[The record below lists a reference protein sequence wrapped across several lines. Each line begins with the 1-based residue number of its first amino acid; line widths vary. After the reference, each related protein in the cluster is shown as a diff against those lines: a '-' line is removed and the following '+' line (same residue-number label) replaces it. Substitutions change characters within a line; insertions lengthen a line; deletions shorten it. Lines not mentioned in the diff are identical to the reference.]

1 MSELSDQ
8 EFGVFQALVLD
19 AAGINLS
26 GAKKALVAG
35 RLSSRLRTL
44 GIDSYSDYL
53 DLLGG
58 LDGAEERQ
66 RVVDLLTTNE
76 TYFFREEAHFAR
88 LRQAVSARTLG
99 ATFRVWSAASSTGE
113 EAYSVA
119 MILAETIGGYGW
131 EILGTDVSTRVV
143 ATARR
148 GQYPESRATHLPDE
162 LRRRYCLRGTGAAEG
177 TLLVDRTLRERVTFR
192 QLNLNAELPEL
203 GAFDVIFLRNVLI
216 YFALETKRQVVRRVT
231 SRLKP
236 GGLLLIGHAETLG
249 DVPHRLHNESPS
261 VYRAPERAA

>member
-8 EFGVFQALVLD
+8 DFAVFQGLVLE
-19 AAGINLS
+19 AAGISLS

-53 DLLGG
+53 DLLSG
-58 LDGAEERQ
+58 LEGAEERQ

-88 LRQAVSARTLG
+88 LRQVVADRTPGAV
-99 ATFRVWSAASSTGE
+99 FRVWSAASSTGE

-119 MILAETIGGYGW
+119 MVLAETIGGYGW
-131 EILGTDVSTRVV
+131 EILGTDVSTRVL

-148 GQYPESRATHLPDE
+148 GQYPESRTTHLPEE
-162 LRRRYCLRGTGAAEG
+162 LRRRYCLRGTGPAEG
-177 TLLVDRTLRERVTFR
+177 TLLVDRVLRERVTFR

-216 YFALETKRQVVRRVT
+216 YFALETKRQVVRRVAR
-231 SRLKP
+231 RLKP

-249 DVPHRLHNESPS
+249 DVPHGLHNDSPS
-261 VYRAPERAA
+261 VYRAPERTA

>member
-8 EFGVFQALVLD
+8 EFGAFQALVRE

-35 RLSSRLRTL
+35 RLASRLRTL
-44 GIDSYSDYL
+44 GIADYADYL

-58 LDGAEERQ
+58 VDGAEERQ
-66 RVVDLLTTNE
+66 HAVDLLTTNE
-76 TYFFREEAHFAR
+76 TYFFREESHFAL
-88 LRQAVSARTLG
+88 LRQVAARRAPG
-99 ATFRVWSAASSTGE
+99 VTFRVWSAASSTGE

-119 MILAETIGGYGW
+119 MVLADTIGGYGW
-131 EILGTDVSTRVV
+131 EIVGTDVSTRVL

-162 LRRRYCLRGTGAAEG
+162 LRRRYCLRGTGSAAG
-177 TLLVDRTLRERVTFR
+177 TLLVDRVLRERVSFR

-216 YFALETKRQVVRRVT
+216 YFALETKRQVVRRVA

-249 DVPHRLHNESPS
+249 DVPHTLRNDAPS
-261 VYRAPERAA
+261 VYRAPERAP